1 MISEPL
7 LLYLEGTYYSLALSL
22 KNEYTCKRRR
32 PGYPAGRHGR
42 AIPCLLECRSPGTW
56 RLCKGCT
63 RGQSTAPAGVEA
75 EHTFAVFPES
85 LGYETIVNYNFILTL
100 HITLII
106 DISV

>member
-1 MISEPL
+1 MNIPASGADLVIRREVKGERLPAFGNVAAPALGDCVRVVRGDSRL
-7 LLYLEGTYYSLALSL
+7 L
-22 KNEYTCKRRR
+22 
-32 PGYPAGRHGR
+32 
-42 AIPCLLECRSPGTW
+42 
-56 RLCKGCT
+56 
-63 RGQSTAPAGVEA
+63 PAGVEA